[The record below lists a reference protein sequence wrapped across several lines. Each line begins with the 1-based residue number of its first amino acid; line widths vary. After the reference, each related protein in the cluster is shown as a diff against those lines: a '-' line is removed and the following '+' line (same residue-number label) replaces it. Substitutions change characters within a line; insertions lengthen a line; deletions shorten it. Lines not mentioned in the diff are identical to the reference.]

1 MNKPKSPPTSDM
13 KEIAVTF
20 SEVTIL
26 SAKGS
31 LMNNVTVAMFFRA
44 YSKTCFSKSSAID
57 LFSNP
62 AASSFHSS
70 KSGGQNLS
78 WSLACKADFQI
89 LLTKESQSALQEL
102 FYYMINQKIR

>member
-20 SEVTIL
+20 CEVTIL

-62 AASSFHSS
+62 AASWFHSS
-70 KSGGQNLS
+70 KSGGQNL
-78 WSLACKADFQI
+78 F
-89 LLTKESQSALQEL
+89 
-102 FYYMINQKIR
+102 